1 MEIVAVHRQKFR
13 NGMMPSEETISG
25 KVPKESCFSAYSEFL
40 VKIRSFGSCETLM
53 FSSFLLSSG
62 FINEQIYYMHITV
75 GSLSPSEQPNLPYNT
90 ELVKLLDKIK
100 KMNAVK

>member
-1 MEIVAVHRQKFR
+1 
-13 NGMMPSEETISG
+13 
-25 KVPKESCFSAYSEFL
+25 
-40 VKIRSFGSCETLM
+40 M
-53 FSSFLLSSG
+53 FSSLLLSSG

-75 GSLSPSEQPNLPYNT
+75 GSLSPSDQPNLPYNT